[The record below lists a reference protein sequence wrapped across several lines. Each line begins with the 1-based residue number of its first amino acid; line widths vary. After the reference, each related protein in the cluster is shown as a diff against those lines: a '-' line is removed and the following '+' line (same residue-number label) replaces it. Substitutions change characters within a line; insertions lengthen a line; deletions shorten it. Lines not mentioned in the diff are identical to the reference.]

1 MFFAEL
7 LDVYSYYVFDTPTLF
22 ACLVN
27 SVDEELRCFF
37 IVVCDD
43 RCEAF
48 DASAYP
54 RAEFKSDVLGGKK
67 AEWCL
72 TLLANVHLSL
82 LLGFDGSETVHP
94 PHFSSRGLGCGFFFS
109 DSVCCSSHL

>member
-1 MFFAEL
+1 MLLVFCLLSFLFGEVLFFAEL

-27 SVDEELRCFF
+27 SVDEELRCILLLF
-37 IVVCDD
+37 VMTGKQ
-43 RCEAF
+43 CEAF

-67 AEWCL
+67 AEW
-72 TLLANVHLSL
+72 
-82 LLGFDGSETVHP
+82 
-94 PHFSSRGLGCGFFFS
+94 
-109 DSVCCSSHL
+109 